1 MSGSGAEAPPSG
13 GLGRGSAELRLA
25 VAGGTSGEAQ
35 VQLHLLLELLRESQ
49 RKKILRFCYFV
60 DQISGL
66 IWL

>member
-1 MSGSGAEAPPSG
+1 MSGWGAEAPPSG

-25 VAGGTSGEAQ
+25 VARGTSGEAQ
-35 VQLHLLLELLRESQ
+35 VQLHLLLLELLRESQ

-66 IWL
+66 I